1 MNFQTVTW
9 VPMQPSL
16 PHHLVDQLKIKSF
29 SGETVSDNTSIMM
42 NHPFAVPFPQFGLS
56 KSYYSSSSNL
66 LLPSPSPS
74 SSSYSRPQKIHVSL
88 NPLYQTTKT
97 TYHNHNDD
105 INNCKNYALIE
116 LLFCRKRKIRN
127 EINVK
132 LN

>member
-29 SGETVSDNTSIMM
+29 NGETVSDNASIMM

-56 KSYYSSSSNL
+56 KSYYSPSSNL
-66 LLPSPSPS
+66 LLPSPS
-74 SSSYSRPQKIHVSL
+74 SSSYSKAQKIHASL

-105 INNCKNYALIE
+105 INNCKNYALIQLLL
-116 LLFCRKRKIRN
+116 LLFY
-127 EINVK
+127 
-132 LN
+132 